1 MSQHP
6 VPPRTRRLARCFRPT
21 AVLCAEPMVTALALL
36 AALAAAAL
44 AAAWF
49 ARRKAELFL
58 LQLRAGKLVVVRG
71 DPPGLL
77 VGDLEEALRRTPQ
90 ARVTIRASR
99 GPDRAE
105 LHVRGAAPP
114 VEQQLRNIFGIH
126 PLSRLRR

>member
-1 MSQHP
+1 M
-6 VPPRTRRLARCFRPT
+6 A
-21 AVLCAEPMVTALALL
+21 TALAFL
-36 AALAAAAL
+36 AAVAVAAV

-58 LQLRAGKLVVVRG
+58 LELRAGNLVVVRG

-90 ARVTIRASR
+90 AHVTIRASR
-99 GPDRAE
+99 GADRAE
-105 LHVRGAAPP
+105 LHVRGADPA

-126 PLSRLRR
+126 PLSRLHR